1 MKRSPTVPISSRLP
15 FPQKSLRKN
24 KAQIARSCIEGWS
37 NKRFCHTAGGRTA
50 ASYQITKPL
59 HNDTTTQHITQAS
72 NRLTI
77 AVRIFERLREMLGNQ
92 QSKVGVIRLLFGVFV
107 AMTVDGNNSIR
118 VFIYYCT
125 LGVHTEGADLIT
137 VFFGSIYY
145 HNLVE

>member
-1 MKRSPTVPISSRLP
+1 M
-15 FPQKSLRKN
+15 
-24 KAQIARSCIEGWS
+24 A
-37 NKRFCHTAGGRTA
+37 
-50 ASYQITKPL
+50 
-59 HNDTTTQHITQAS
+59 
-72 NRLTI
+72 NRLVILRRPNTDLRRVSFFFEEFSTLLVFTPFI
-77 AVRIFERLREMLGNQ
+77 FSEPVLTKVRVAVRIFERLREMLGNQ